1 MQEIKTDHITWNGK
15 EYPVYCDLRVLEKIQ
30 NEFETI
36 TQFERALLGQE
47 IVYDEDGNAERD
59 EAGNLIKKDTE
70 PSIRAAVRGLYLMM
84 EEGRRIEESQ
94 GKEVDPVS
102 EDDIMSYAGNFYAL
116 GLLVHGIFMKCFASK
131 KKEEKQTTSKKTR
144 T

>member
-1 MQEIKTDHITWNGK
+1 MQEIKVDHITWNGK
-15 EYPVYCDLRVLEKIQ
+15 QYPVYCDLRVLDKIQ

-59 EAGNLIKKDTE
+59 DAGNIIKKDKE
-70 PSIRAAVRGLYLMM
+70 PSIMAAVRGFYLML

-94 GKEVDPVS
+94 GIKVDPIS
-102 EDDIMSYAGNFYAL
+102 EDDILNYAGNFYTL

-131 KKEEKQTTSKKTR
+131 KKEEDQTTSKKMR